1 MAQLKFGSA
10 GVTTREIDLT
20 GPTETGPTGV
30 PAGII
35 GTSVKGPAFV
45 PLTYGT
51 LNDFFAKFGQSDS
64 KKFGPLA
71 VSEWMRRATAVTYLR
86 VLGVGDG
93 KKKVSSGPTAGD
105 VVNAGFTPSLIF
117 IASRN
122 ANASHEFLA
131 EES

>member
-20 GPTETGPTGV
+20 GPTETGPTGI

-35 GTSVKGPAFV
+35 GTAVKGPAFV

-71 VSEWMRRATAVTYLR
+71 VSEWMRRATADTEVNSRWT
-86 VLGVGDG
+86 GDG
-93 KKKVSSGPTAGD
+93 RRSSDMT
-105 VVNAGFTPSLIF
+105 
-117 IASRN
+117 
-122 ANASHEFLA
+122 
-131 EES
+131 

>member
-64 KKFGPLA
+64 KKLVREYQKAFCL
-71 VSEWMRRATAVTYLR
+71 L
-86 VLGVGDG
+86 VLQEPA
-93 KKKVSSGPTAGD
+93 K
-105 VVNAGFTPSLIF
+105 LC
-117 IASRN
+117 
-122 ANASHEFLA
+122 SHVP
-131 EES
+131 